1 MPAAGGRS
9 SPSMTRLLIARR
21 RRVRRLRAV
30 TPLRS
35 RVEDWLAAN
44 TLAAVTIA
52 GALIYG
58 ITRISYVGFYGEF
71 GLDPEDVGIGYAA
84 NARACAPRLAL
95 LVRSSLPLVARL
107 LRRGGV
113 AVWGRGPVRLNQRRF
128 IAWGLV
134 GGFLLGLLVSAGDAQ
149 RAASA
154 VKRGDEL
161 RAPAGVISWGIVRDP
176 LGFTVREV
184 NVEWVDGDASAHTK
198 LGRPLM
204 LLGSDS
210 NVYYIYDVEHRRTLR
225 LPRSLVIVSEDIG

>member
-1 MPAAGGRS
+1 
-9 SPSMTRLLIARR
+9 MTRQ
-21 RRVRRLRAV
+21 
-30 TPLRS
+30 RS
-35 RVEDWLAAN
+35 RVEEWLAAN

-84 NARACAPRLAL
+84 TLARALPGLLFWFAVLCLSLLAYY
-95 LVRSSLPLVARL
+95 A
-107 LRRGGV
+107 V
-113 AVWGRGPVRLNQRRF
+113 AVWRYGGETPACLNQLRRF